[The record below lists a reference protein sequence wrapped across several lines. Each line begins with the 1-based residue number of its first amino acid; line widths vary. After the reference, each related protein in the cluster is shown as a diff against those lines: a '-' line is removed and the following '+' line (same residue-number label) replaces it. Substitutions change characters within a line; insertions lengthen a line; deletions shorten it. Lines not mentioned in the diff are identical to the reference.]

1 MAPTYALELELMGH
15 ANLDLRT
22 RLDDP
27 RYLAMIEAEKRWLAS
42 NRNVSDIYTFRKMRR
57 RRHRADGRLRDG
69 LRSRWRVLRRT
80 REPHRLG
87 EVYPH
92 RVPELDRA
100 FEDEISFDRIRHFR
114 PLGNLD
120 LELRSDARC
129 RREVEAVLGIDYDA
143 FLWIKAI
150 ARRRLDALAVLS
162 AVLAVILTGLVS
174 VARLRRATAEAE
186 SRNLELAAVRDTAL
200 AASRTK
206 SQFLASV
213 SHELRT
219 PLHVFLGMNE
229 LLLTS
234 SLDERQRRHC
244 ETAQRS
250 AEGLLGMVDDL
261 LEFAQLEAGK
271 APMEEVTFP
280 LGAVLV
286 AAVERH
292 RIAAEHKHLR
302 LHVAEGLD
310 ENLQVI
316 GDDRRLRQILRHL
329 LSNAVKF
336 TDAGE
341 SARAAGRERT
351 AYGRSSSWWRSK
363 TPASASLPEQRGAV
377 FQRFSQIDPSNTRRH
392 GGTGIGL
399 ALSRSLAEQMG
410 GAIEFES
417 EPQRGSV
424 FPGCRP
430 PFGAGGSLFLGRQA
444 ECDPGPSK
452 GREEGGGFPNRSSR
466 SSSSA
471 PPGPG
476 GQNVNKVSTAVRLR
490 FDVRSSAVLPTR
502 SKSDFWGSP
511 AGGLRRKAR
520 SSCSANAIVRRRR
533 IARTSSRD
541 SRSSSGGR
549 SSHHAS
555 AARLARLAPPEP
567 GGCAPS
573 DCRPIAS
580 ADAATRRPMT
590 EPCAC
595 LGSAIRIRQ

>member
-1 MAPTYALELELMGH
+1 MVHPPWDFVFVAVLAAAATIAVTRRAALRRSRNLAFLLLFAGLGLGWLYVEAAGKRAASDLERLISAMAPTYARELELMGH
-15 ANLDLRT
+15 EQLGLRT
-22 RLDDP
+22 PPDDA
-27 RYLAMIEAEKRWLAS
+27 RYMAMIEAEKRWLAS
-42 NRNVSDIYTFRKMRR
+42 NRNVSDIYTYRKLANGAVVLMV
-57 RRHRADGRLRDG
+57 DSETDYDRDG
-69 LRSRWRVLRRT
+69 EYSGARESRT
-80 REPHRLG
+80 AIG
-87 EVYPH
+87 EAYPH

-100 FEDEISFDRIRHFR
+100 FADEVSFDRS
-114 PLGNLD
+114 PT
-120 LELRSDARC
+120 SDRWGTWISSFTPMHDAAGG
-129 RREVEAVLGIDYDA
+129 VEAVLGIDYDA

-162 AVLAVILTGLVS
+162 AVLAVVLTGLVS

-186 SRNLELAAVRDTAL
+186 LRNTELAAVRDAAL

-229 LLLTS
+229 LLLSS

-271 APMEEVTFP
+271 AAMEEVIFP
-280 LGAVLV
+280 LRAVLV

-292 RIAAEHKHLR
+292 RIAAEHKNLR
-302 LHVAEGLD
+302 LHFAEGVD

-336 TDAGE
+336 TDTGE
-341 SARAAGRERT
+341 VTVRPVVERLPSGRVELLVEVEDT
-351 AYGRSSSWWRSK
+351 GIGIA
-363 TPASASLPEQRGAV
+363 PEQRDAV

-399 ALSRSLAEQMG
+399 ALSRKLAEQMG

-424 FPGCRP
+424 FRLRL
-430 PFGAGGSLFLGRQA
+430 PFRTA
-444 ECDPGPSK
+444 PT
-452 GREEGGGFPNRSSR
+452 
-466 SSSSA
+466 SSA
-471 PPGPG
+471 
-476 GQNVNKVSTAVRLR
+476 
-490 FDVRSSAVLPTR
+490 D
-502 SKSDFWGSP
+502 
-511 AGGLRRKAR
+511 
-520 SSCSANAIVRRRR
+520 
-533 IARTSSRD
+533 
-541 SRSSSGGR
+541 
-549 SSHHAS
+549 
-555 AARLARLAPPEP
+555 
-567 GGCAPS
+567 
-573 DCRPIAS
+573 RPIHQALKG
-580 ADAATRRPMT
+580 A
-590 EPCAC
+590 
-595 LGSAIRIRQ
+595 

>member
-1 MAPTYALELELMGH
+1 MVHPPWDFVFLAVLAAVATAVVARRAGLRRSRKFAFPLLLAGLGLGWLYVEAAGKRATQDLERLISAMAPTYALELELMGH

-22 RLDDP
+22 PLDDP
-27 RYLAMIEAEKRWLAS
+27 RYLAMIEAEKRWLAA
-42 NRNVSDIYTFRKMRR
+42 NRNVSDIYTFRKL
-57 RRHRADGRLRDG
+57 ADGAIVLMVDSETDYDRDG
-69 LRSRWRVLRRT
+69 AFSGARESRT
-80 REPHRLG
+80 AIG
-87 EVYPH
+87 EAYPH
-92 RVPELDRA
+92 PVPELERA
-100 FEDEISFDRIRHFR
+100 FEDEISFARSAVTDRWGTWMSSFTPMH
-114 PLGNLD
+114 
-120 LELRSDARC
+120 DAAG
-129 RREVEAVLGIDYDA
+129 EVEAVLGVDYDA

-150 ARRRLDALAVLS
+150 ARSRLDALAVLA
-162 AVLAVILTGLVS
+162 AVLAVVLTGLVS
-174 VARLRRATAEAE
+174 VARLRRATSEAE
-186 SRNLELAAVRDTAL
+186 LRNLELAAVRDAAL

-336 TDAGE
+336 TDTGE
-341 SARAAGRERT
+341 IRVRPVV
-351 AYGRSSSWWRSK
+351 GRSSYGRIELLVEVED
-363 TPASASLPEQRGAV
+363 TGIGIAPEQREAV

-399 ALSRSLAEQMG
+399 ALSRKLAEQMG

-424 FPGCRP
+424 FRLRL
-430 PFGAGGSLFLGRQA
+430 PFRTA
-444 ECDPGPSK
+444 P
-452 GREEGGGFPNRSSR
+452 
-466 SSSSA
+466 SSSA
-471 PPGPG
+471 
-476 GQNVNKVSTAVRLR
+476 
-490 FDVRSSAVLPTR
+490 D
-502 SKSDFWGSP
+502 
-511 AGGLRRKAR
+511 
-520 SSCSANAIVRRRR
+520 
-533 IARTSSRD
+533 
-541 SRSSSGGR
+541 
-549 SSHHAS
+549 
-555 AARLARLAPPEP
+555 
-567 GGCAPS
+567 
-573 DCRPIAS
+573 
-580 ADAATRRPMT
+580 RPMHQ
-590 EPCAC
+590 A
-595 LGSAIRIRQ
+595 LKGA